1 MDKINPKILY
11 IRSKVELQKII
22 KKYKTSG
29 YSFVDLFNYQTEE
42 LMELNSI
49 KFGRGISDLT
59 NEYKQNNLGNVVI
72 YPWRKSVLRILPEDD
87 FFTLLTSRNKYLINK
102 SEQECFQKTTLAV
115 AGLSVGSNIVLA
127 IVMQGGCKNIKI
139 ADSDELSTSN
149 MNRIITDLHCIG
161 ENKAKSLAK
170 RLYDINP
177 YVNIEVFSN
186 GINTNNITEFADG
199 ANIIFDEIDS
209 LYLKLDFRFITKEK
223 KIPLV
228 MITDNGD
235 NVMVDIERY
244 DLDPNLL
251 PFHGLLSQED
261 ISALQKSRGQL
272 SPKERVALSLKIVQ
286 PQNAVKRMQ
295 DSLLEVGK
303 TLKTW
308 PQLATASF
316 LAGSVGSSIV
326 KKIANNDP
334 LNSGR
339 LHISVDSALIPGY
352 SSKKSV
358 DERLRHTEKFLGL
371 LS

>member
-1 MDKINPKILY
+1 MKPKILD
-11 IRSKVELQKII
+11 IRSDAELQKII
-22 KKYKTSG
+22 KEYKALG
-29 YSFVDLFNYQTEE
+29 YSFVDLFNNQTEE

-49 KFGRGISDLT
+49 KFGGEVSDLT
-59 NEYKQNNLGNVVI
+59 DEYKRNNFGNVVV
-72 YPWRKSVLRILPEDD
+72 YPWRKSILRILSEND
-87 FFTLLTSRNKYLINK
+87 FFALLTSRNKYLINE
-102 SEQECFQKTTLAV
+102 SEQERFQKTTLAV

-127 IVMQGGCKNIKI
+127 VVMQGGCKNIKI
-139 ADSDELSTSN
+139 ADGDELSTSN

-161 ENKAKSLAK
+161 ENKAESLAK
-170 RLYDINP
+170 KLYDINP
-177 YVNIEVFSN
+177 YVNIEVFPN
-186 GINTNNITEFADG
+186 GISVNNITEFTNG
-199 ANIIFDEIDS
+199 ASIIFDEIDS
-209 LYLKLDFRFITKEK
+209 LYLKLDFRFIAKEK

-244 DLDPNLL
+244 DLDPKLL
-251 PFHGLLSQED
+251 PFHGLLRPED
-261 ISALQKSRGQL
+261 IFDLQKSHGQL
-272 SPKERVALSLKIVQ
+272 SPQEKVTLSLKIVQ

-316 LAGSVGSSIV
+316 LAGSVGSNIV

-339 LHISVDSALIPGY
+339 LHVSVDSALIPEYG
-352 SSKKSV
+352 SKKSV
-358 DERLRHTEKFLGL
+358 EERLRHTEKFLSFL
-371 LS
+371 Q